1 MKVDVKIHSVHFDA
15 DKKLLNFIE
24 ERVNKLTK
32 FYDHI
37 IDAEVILKIEQGA
50 TPENKIAEIRLGIPG
65 NDAFAKKISK
75 SFEESTDL
83 AIEAL
88 RRQIK
93 KHKEKERSL

>member
-37 IDAEVILKIEQGA
+37 IDAEVILKVEKG
-50 TPENKIAEIRLGIPG
+50 
-65 NDAFAKKISK
+65 
-75 SFEESTDL
+75 
-83 AIEAL
+83 
-88 RRQIK
+88 RR
-93 KHKEKERSL
+93 S

>member
-37 IDAEVILKIEQGA
+37 IDAEVILKIEKGA
-50 TPENKIAEIRLGIPG
+50 TPENKVAEIRLSIPG
-65 NDAFAKKISK
+65 NDAFSKKISK
-75 SFEESTDL
+75 SFEESVDL